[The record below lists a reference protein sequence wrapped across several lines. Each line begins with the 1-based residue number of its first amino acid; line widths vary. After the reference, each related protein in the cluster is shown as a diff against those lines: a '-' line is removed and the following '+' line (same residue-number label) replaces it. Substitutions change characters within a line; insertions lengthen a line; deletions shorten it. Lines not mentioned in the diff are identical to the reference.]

1 MENTLTLM
9 NYLGIKE
16 VTTPKQEE
24 NGTREFAL
32 PFYVRGKIVTIAS
45 YKSGYVRIDRNCHS
59 RYQINPTYK
68 VPYKVIGSDG
78 KLRAWTTNK
87 RVLIYGEENR
97 INFIFNYILKN
108 YYSKNTQ
115 WKTIK

>member
-16 VTTPKQEE
+16 VTTPRQQE
-24 NGTREFAL
+24 NSTREFAL

-45 YKSGYVRIDRNCHS
+45 YKSGYVRIDRNCHA
-59 RYQINPTYK
+59 RYQINPSYN
-68 VPYKVIGSDG
+68 VPYKVINSDG
-78 KLRAWTTNK
+78 KLRTWVHRK

-108 YYSKNTQ
+108 YYGKNRQ